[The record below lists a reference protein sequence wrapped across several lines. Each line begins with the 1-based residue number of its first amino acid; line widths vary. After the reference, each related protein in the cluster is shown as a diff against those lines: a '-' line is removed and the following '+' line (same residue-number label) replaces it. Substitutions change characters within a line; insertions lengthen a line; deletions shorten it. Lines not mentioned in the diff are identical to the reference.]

1 VLRLHFYESI
11 VNTHHTYHTEV
22 ERANILIVE
31 DEMITALDI
40 RNQLRRLGYQVSA
53 LAKSGDE
60 AVRLSSEL
68 NPDLILMDVNLAG
81 PMNGI
86 EASRRIQETKRVP
99 VVYLTAYPDVFV
111 RTPSK
116 MQHPYLCLAKPLSVP
131 DLQAVIDIAL
141 ERERPQPASWHRPKL

>member
-1 VLRLHFYESI
+1 MDR
-11 VNTHHTYHTEV
+11 
-22 ERANILIVE
+22 RKILIVE

-40 RNQLRRLGYQVSA
+40 RNQLCRLGYQVSA

-68 NPDLILMDVNLAG
+68 DPDLILMDVNLAG

-86 EASRRIQETKRVP
+86 EASRRIQENKYVP

-111 RTPSK
+111 RNPSK
-116 MQHPYLCLAKPLSVP
+116 MQCPYLCLSKPLSIP
-131 DLQAVIDIAL
+131 DLRAVVDIAL
-141 ERERPQPASWHRPKL
+141 DHGRPQAASWHHPKI